1 MNPHIDRENLR
12 DALIA
17 IAIGSAIAL
26 ILNGALPLLHL
37 RPGGPA
43 SARSSSGA
51 HTSPSAM
58 IVAQFVSDLRSDR
71 PRSLGGS

>member
-1 MNPHIDRENLR
+1 MNPPIDRENLR

-17 IAIGSAIAL
+17 IVIGSAIAL
-26 ILNGALPLLHL
+26 ILNGAQPLLHL

-43 SARSSSGA
+43 RAHSSSGA

-58 IVAQFVSDLRSDR
+58 IVAQFVSHRNEQR
-71 PRSLGGS
+71 C